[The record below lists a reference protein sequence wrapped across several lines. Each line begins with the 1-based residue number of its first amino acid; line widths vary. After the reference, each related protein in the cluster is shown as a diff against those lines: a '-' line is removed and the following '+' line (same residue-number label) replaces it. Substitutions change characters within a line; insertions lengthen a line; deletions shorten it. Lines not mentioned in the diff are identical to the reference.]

1 MTFNEK
7 GKFVGNATIHFHKN
21 KQAVLA
27 VEKYN
32 NAPIDG
38 GSSKLKLELVIDPSM
53 RPLATRITAN
63 APQPTAAEVQAKAQT
78 KKLKNLRKKAQ
89 KKKKTKAAPATAEEL
104 DKDMDAYM
112 AESN

>member
-1 MTFNEK
+1 MSFNEK

-53 RPLATRITAN
+53 RPLAARIAAN
-63 APQPTAAEVQAKAQT
+63 TPAATPAEVQAKAQS
-78 KKLKNLRKKAQ
+78 KKLKTLRKKAQ
-89 KKKKTKAAPATAEEL
+89 KKKKVKAAPATAEQL
-104 DKDMDAYM
+104 DQDMDAYM
-112 AESN
+112 AETA